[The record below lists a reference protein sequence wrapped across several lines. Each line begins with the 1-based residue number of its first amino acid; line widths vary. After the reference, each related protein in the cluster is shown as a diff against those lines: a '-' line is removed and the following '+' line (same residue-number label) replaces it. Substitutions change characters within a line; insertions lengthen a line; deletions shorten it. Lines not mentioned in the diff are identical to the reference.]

1 MAVIILNSILF
12 VAALL
17 ALSFGID
24 FREKSKDKEA
34 ASKYIMF
41 CLAYAVNCIA
51 YILTILSQN
60 TTVEYVCYSVAWFAW
75 IVFLADSVLLAAY
88 SVDCSK
94 KAVSVSVTFILYW
107 GMGLYFID
115 TLIGKGELYCSKW
128 AVYYRPTAFF
138 HIFLHSVIYIVYIAV
153 LIAICVYFIFHCN
166 KKRDFF
172 QLFLFAVTFF
182 PFVIGILLEMLVLIF
197 EGTFLPFS
205 QFFGLCTVWVLRRL
219 LRYHRSMELSR
230 DDYKEW
236 LSADRTDV
244 VLICDDTQKVIFVNK
259 RAEITAQML
268 RENYVGRKLA
278 DIFLL
283 SSDAEAE
290 LKNPENKGTFWINA
304 IYPPADRK
312 VSFVVR
318 RVLDRYDEI
327 FAGIVTVYNMEDVK
341 EDNIESMQTEEIE
354 IEKQYDEENVLNITK
369 AADVLIVDE
378 NIIRLN
384 AFERMLKPYQ
394 MHVTRALGG
403 GKAIGLLKEN
413 FYDIIF
419 IDHKMSKINGLDA
432 AKIIRAM
439 PGEYYKTVPLVFCT
453 DEKMDNIYKD
463 FLEAGFSDYLLYP
476 ISVKHLS
483 LVLTRWVWKKLEK
496 QEALRKEEEV
506 WDGNHREIEV
516 LLNDSLMFYE
526 KKNMMLFSFCI
537 RGIKQMSM
545 IIGSSNAEELARE
558 AGNAILFED
567 MDMLEE
573 TYMELVKVLKALL
586 KENGEA

>member
-1 MAVIILNSILF
+1 
-12 VAALL
+12 
-17 ALSFGID
+17 
-24 FREKSKDKEA
+24 
-34 ASKYIMF
+34 
-41 CLAYAVNCIA
+41 
-51 YILTILSQN
+51 
-60 TTVEYVCYSVAWFAW
+60 
-75 IVFLADSVLLAAY
+75 
-88 SVDCSK
+88 
-94 KAVSVSVTFILYW
+94 
-107 GMGLYFID
+107 
-115 TLIGKGELYCSKW
+115 
-128 AVYYRPTAFF
+128 
-138 HIFLHSVIYIVYIAV
+138 
-153 LIAICVYFIFHCN
+153 
-166 KKRDFF
+166 
-172 QLFLFAVTFF
+172 
-182 PFVIGILLEMLVLIF
+182 
-197 EGTFLPFS
+197 
-205 QFFGLCTVWVLRRL
+205 
-219 LRYHRSMELSR
+219 
-230 DDYKEW
+230 
-236 LSADRTDV
+236 
-244 VLICDDTQKVIFVNK
+244 
-259 RAEITAQML
+259 
-268 RENYVGRKLA
+268 
-278 DIFLL
+278 
-283 SSDAEAE
+283 
-290 LKNPENKGTFWINA
+290 
-304 IYPPADRK
+304 
-312 VSFVVR
+312 
-318 RVLDRYDEI
+318 
-327 FAGIVTVYNMEDVK
+327 
-341 EDNIESMQTEEIE
+341 
-354 IEKQYDEENVLNITK
+354 
-369 AADVLIVDE
+369 
-378 NIIRLN
+378 
-384 AFERMLKPYQ
+384 
-394 MHVTRALGG
+394 RALGG